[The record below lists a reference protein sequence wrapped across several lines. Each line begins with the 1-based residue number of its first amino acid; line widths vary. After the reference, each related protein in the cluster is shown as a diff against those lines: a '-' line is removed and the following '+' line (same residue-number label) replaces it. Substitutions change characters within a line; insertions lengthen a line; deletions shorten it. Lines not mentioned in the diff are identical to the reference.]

1 MSLFNPI
8 ARQHKRLMEVLEGLP
23 AMPVTQAAKLMRVPS
38 ARVAANLKK
47 MQDRGL
53 FGQRKPFVSQGLKM
67 VVLDEAYL
75 PFAYVCQEGDA
86 LLRDTRQAMKL
97 LEGSDSPSAVQ
108 KKMNSARSKAFGSFM
123 QDILDVSPG
132 PYNGIKNRARVL
144 LRDLI
149 DPSGIVREEE
159 SQARTALGVLT
170 SLENYLESMFNY
182 LFAHPNLVNRQ
193 MLPTLQAAHRDL
205 NSYLSSL
212 PAAQGGSRT
221 WSAQADSSL
230 RLLREDD
237 LPRIASLID
246 EMYAQNEKPKQP
258 KKKED
263 PLLTELAQEIYR
275 LETLAGQLPSAG
287 ITSSLRN
294 IAEKLS
300 RIRNQLIQS
309 PEKSRLSCVRSL
321 RDCYLPMTDE
331 LLSKYMQSL
340 SLSSPSAE
348 AAVKATEDVFSDVL
362 PRAFRQILD
371 QLETD
376 NANDMRS
383 QADALVKKMQLD
395 GLLPYNFDAKAAHRQ
410 TAAVSP
416 DTGMAVAGQGVK

>member
-8 ARQHKRLMEVLEGLP
+8 ASQHRRLMEVLEGLP
-23 AMPVTQAAKLMRVPS
+23 AMPLSQAAKLMRIPS
-38 ARVAANLKK
+38 ANVQRSIEKMKK
-47 MQDRGL
+47 KQMFAQH
-53 FGQRKPFVSQGLKM
+53 QPFVHQGLKM
-67 VVLDEAYL
+67 VVLDESYL

-86 LLRDTRQAMKL
+86 LLRDTRQAMTL
-97 LEGSDSPSAVQ
+97 LQSTDSPSQSQ
-108 KKMNSARSKAFGSFM
+108 KRASSARSRAVGSFM
-123 QDILDVSPG
+123 QDILSTGSEPWNYGLKD
-132 PYNGIKNRARVL
+132 RARVL

-149 DPSGIVREEE
+149 DPSTIMQEEASQTRE
-159 SQARTALGVLT
+159 ALGVLT
-170 SLENYLESMFNY
+170 SMEKHLESLFNT
-182 LFAHPNLVNRQ
+182 LFAHPNLVSRQ
-193 MLPTLQAAHRDL
+193 MLPVLQAAHRDL
-205 NSYLSSL
+205 NAYLSSL

-230 RLLREDD
+230 RLIREDD

-246 EMYAQNEKPKQP
+246 DIQNHTDERKAQ

-263 PLLTELAQEIYR
+263 PLLGELAQEIYR
-275 LETLAGQLPSAG
+275 LETLSSQLGTAKIVP
-287 ITSSLRN
+287 SLRN
-294 IAEKLS
+294 IAQSLS
-300 RIRNQLIQS
+300 KIRNLLIHS
-309 PEKSRLSCVRSL
+309 PEKVHLSCVRSL

-348 AAVKATEDVFSDVL
+348 AAVKATEDVFSGVL
-362 PRAFRQILD
+362 PQALQQILQ

-395 GLLPYNFDAKAAHRQ
+395 GLLPYNFETKAH
-410 TAAVSP
+410 
-416 DTGMAVAGQGVK
+416 

>member
-8 ARQHKRLMEVLEGLP
+8 ASQHRRLMEVLEGLP
-23 AMPVTQAAKLMRVPS
+23 AMPLSQAAKLMRIPC
-38 ARVAANLKK
+38 ANVQRSIEKMKK
-47 MQDRGL
+47 KQMFAQH
-53 FGQRKPFVSQGLKM
+53 QPFVHQGLKM
-67 VVLDEAYL
+67 VVLDESYL

-86 LLRDTRQAMKL
+86 LLRDTRQAMTL
-97 LEGSDSPSAVQ
+97 LQSTDSPSQNQ
-108 KKMNSARSKAFGSFM
+108 KRASSARSRAVGSFM
-123 QDILDVSPG
+123 QDILSTGSEPWNYGLKD
-132 PYNGIKNRARVL
+132 RARVL

-149 DPSGIVREEE
+149 DPSTIMQEEASQTRE
-159 SQARTALGVLT
+159 ALGVLT
-170 SLENYLESMFNY
+170 SMENHLESLFNT
-182 LFAHPNLVNRQ
+182 LFAHPNLVSRQ
-193 MLPTLQAAHRDL
+193 MLPVLQAAHRDL
-205 NSYLSSL
+205 NAYLSSL

-230 RLLREDD
+230 RLIREDD

-246 EMYAQNEKPKQP
+246 DIQNHTDERKAQ

-263 PLLTELAQEIYR
+263 PLLGELAQEIYR
-275 LETLAGQLPSAG
+275 LETLSSQLGTAKIVP
-287 ITSSLRN
+287 SLRN
-294 IAEKLS
+294 IAQSLS
-300 RIRNQLIQS
+300 KIRNLLIHS
-309 PEKSRLSCVRSL
+309 PEKVHLSCVRSL

-348 AAVKATEDVFSDVL
+348 AAVKATEDVFSGVL
-362 PRAFRQILD
+362 PQALQQILQ

-395 GLLPYNFDAKAAHRQ
+395 GLLPYNFETKAH
-410 TAAVSP
+410 
-416 DTGMAVAGQGVK
+416 